1 MKIAVVGAGAMG
13 SVYATLFAE
22 AGHDVWAI
30 DQWAE
35 HVDAINRDGLTLTGF
50 TGDRTV
56 AMSASTSV
64 ADAGTCDMYVIA
76 TKAAGAGAAAKSIA
90 PFVATDTN
98 VVTIQNGLGA
108 AARITEH
115 IPSDAV
121 VVGVAQG
128 FGAAM
133 VGPGHSHQNGM
144 KMLRL
149 GELAKAHEHSG
160 ETARLDKVAAIWADA
175 GFPVQTFGD
184 IDQLIWEKFICNVA
198 VGGPSIVSGLP
209 IGELL
214 ASGTWRPIA
223 TGCATEA
230 YEVAKALGVNLSFDD
245 PVAYVDA
252 FVAKMPHAK
261 PSMLQDHE
269 NGRRSELDAINGQV
283 VEQGR
288 KAGIATPHNDEICRK
303 VREMEQHL

>member
-1 MKIAVVGAGAMG
+1 MKIAVVGTGAMG
-13 SVYATLFAE
+13 SVYATLFVE

-35 HVDAINRDGLTLTGF
+35 HVEAINDTGLTLTGF
-50 TGDRTV
+50 TGHRTV
-56 AMSASTSV
+56 ALSASTFV
-64 ADAGTCDMYVIA
+64 ADAGACDMYVIA
-76 TKAAGAGAAAKSIA
+76 TKASGAGDAAESIA
-90 PFVATDTN
+90 PFVAPETN
-98 VVTIQNGLGA
+98 VIAIQNGLGA

-115 IPSDAV
+115 IASEAV

-144 KMLRL
+144 KLLRL
-149 GELAKAHEHSG
+149 GELDGG
-160 ETARLDKVAAIWADA
+160 ETERLEQVAAVWADA

-198 VGGPSIVSGLP
+198 VGGPSIASGLAV
-209 IGELL
+209 GELL
-214 ASGTWRPIA
+214 ASDTWRPVA

-230 YEVAKALGVNLSFDD
+230 FKVAKALGVNLSFDD

-252 FVAKMPHAK
+252 FVSKMPGAK

-269 NGRRSELDAINGQV
+269 NGRRSEIDAINGQV

-288 KAGIATPHNDEICRK
+288 KAGVPTPHNDEIFQLVK
-303 VREMEQHL
+303 EMERDL

>member
-1 MKIAVVGAGAMG
+1 MKIAIVGAGAMG

-30 DQWAE
+30 DKWAE
-35 HVDAINRDGLTLTGF
+35 HVDAIERNGMTLTGF

-56 AMSASTSV
+56 AMGAVTSV
-64 ADAGTCDMYVIA
+64 ADAGQCDMYVIA
-76 TKAAGAGAAAKSIA
+76 TKASGAGHAAEAIA
-90 PFVATDTN
+90 PFVGTGTA

-115 IPSDAV
+115 IAPEAV

-133 VGPGHSHQNGM
+133 VGPGHSHQSGM

-149 GELAKAHEHSG
+149 GELNGG
-160 ETARLDKVAAIWADA
+160 ETARLDKVAALWADA
-175 GFPVQTFGD
+175 GFPVQTFAD

-214 ASGTWRPIA
+214 ASDSWRPVA

-230 YEVAKALGVNLSFDD
+230 FEVAKALGVALSFDD

-252 FVAKMPHAK
+252 FVAKMPDAK
-261 PSMLQDHE
+261 PSMLQDHQ

-288 KAGIATPHNDEICRK
+288 KAGVPTPHNDEICNR
-303 VREMEQHL
+303 VRDMEQEL